1 MEIIIFPII
10 FDGQTPPGIFNQS
23 EPGSDFEVGQSVI
36 FYGVYS
42 DRKEA
47 FDEFLFLSYHE
58 NIKECFI
65 CKSISWR

>member
-1 MEIIIFPII
+1 MICPRK
-10 FDGQTPPGIFNQS
+10 NKSLQS

-65 CKSISWR
+65 CKSIS